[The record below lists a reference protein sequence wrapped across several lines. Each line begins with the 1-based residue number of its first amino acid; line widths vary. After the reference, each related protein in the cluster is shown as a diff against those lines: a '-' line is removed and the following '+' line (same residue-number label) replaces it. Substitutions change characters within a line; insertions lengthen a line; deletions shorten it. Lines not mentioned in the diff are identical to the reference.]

1 MPRDVKVRDG
11 AYQGD
16 VAYLS
21 RLARAVEMDSTV
33 GKNIKAR
40 LTRQINDL
48 IVALVNVTHGKNAS
62 T

>member
-16 VAYLS
+16 VAYLT
-21 RLARAVEMDSTV
+21 RLSRAVEKDRTI
-33 GKNIKAR
+33 GQTARER

-48 IVALVNVTHGKNAS
+48 IVVLINMTYGKRA
-62 T
+62 